1 MSGVRLLD
9 KQLEERVQH
18 VFDSYCK
25 RVLKNAAN
33 DYYEEVARRSKHEI
47 LLEDCWGLPCTRDQ
61 YSCDARVYQVFGV
74 DIPIV
79 DGAVVDALEE
89 LPPTSQIIVLAS
101 CCVGLPDRVV
111 AERLNL
117 VRRTVAYRRSRAL
130 LELRRILS
138 NE

>member
-1 MSGVRLLD
+1 MSGVKLLD
-9 KQLEERVQH
+9 EQFEERVRH

-33 DYYEEVARRSKHEI
+33 DYFEEVARRSKHEI
-47 LLEDCWGLPCTRDQ
+47 LLEDCWCLPCATDQ

-74 DIPIV
+74 DIPIA
-79 DGAVVDALEE
+79 DSAIIDALEA
-89 LPPTSQIIVLAS
+89 LSPTSQIIVLAS
-101 CCVGLPDRVV
+101 CCVGLPDRIV

-130 LELRRILS
+130 LELRRRLS
-138 NE
+138 GG